1 MKVDLIVIG
10 LMISVL
16 VACNAPQQQTV
27 GSLTVQEL
35 ADRLD
40 GDKDLVVFDVRT
52 QAEVDQGVIHTE
64 ALHSDFRKPDFEDRL
79 KELDKTK
86 IYAVYC
92 GSGGRSS
99 NTVAAMKEL
108 GFQSIYN
115 IEGGITAWEEAG
127 FPVTNKK

>member
-1 MKVDLIVIG
+1 MKSNLIAIG
-10 LMISVL
+10 LMIGML
-16 VACNAPQQQTV
+16 IACNAPQQQTV
-27 GSLTVQEL
+27 GNLTVQEL
-35 ADRLD
+35 SERLD
-40 GDKDLVVFDVRT
+40 SDKDLVIVDVRT
-52 QAEVDQGVIHTE
+52 QAEVDEGVIHSE
-64 ALHSDFRKPDFEDRL
+64 ALHSDFRKSDFEDRL

-86 IYAVYC
+86 TYAVYC

-115 IEGGITAWEEAG
+115 VEGGITAWEEAG